1 MNSSSKEI
9 GRANLKV
16 IRNKLASD
24 SDHKNTVRELN
35 QYKSNTELSLCY
47 LKVALDLVNRK
58 GVNTHQVNWVKEY
71 IKVAIGILA
80 QGRKS

>member
-24 SDHKNTVRELN
+24 SDHKNIVRELN

-47 LKVALDLVNRK
+47 LKVALDLVNCK
-58 GVNTHQVNWVKEY
+58 VVNTHQIDWIKKN
-71 IKVAIGILA
+71 IKVAIGVLS
-80 QGRKS
+80 QGRKP